1 MTSQTPLKMAVIG
14 VGALGRHHAR
24 ILSGMEGVDLTAV
37 ADVHHEQA
45 AQVADACGCEWTHD
59 YRTLLGKVDAVSIVV
74 PTFLHRQVV
83 EDFLCRSV
91 SVLVEKPLTADV
103 DDGTVLVRLA
113 AEHGVPLQVGHI
125 ERFNPAFQHV
135 AEWTAEPKYVRCER
149 ISPYAFRSM
158 DIGVVHDLMI
168 HDIELVLALTRE
180 MPARIEAFGAS
191 LVGGQEDC
199 AQARLHFP
207 RGCVADITVSRVSP
221 VFRRSLQCW
230 SERGCIAADLQTREV
245 VRYSPGSKMVSGQLP
260 FEMARDGEAQIED
273 LKAQMFG
280 TYIQTEHFQ
289 GSDADALTAELRS
302 FVDCV
307 RTGRPPLVGGS
318 EGLAALQVVEQ
329 VLRSLAVHQ
338 WDGRPDGR
346 IGPDALIE
354 HHLPKETSEPNT
366 GRAAA

>member
-1 MTSQTPLKMAVIG
+1 MASQELLRVAVIG

-24 ILSGMEGVDLTAV
+24 ILSEMEGVDLVAV

-45 AQVADACGCEWTHD
+45 AQVAEAYGCEWTHD
-59 YRTLLGKVDAVSIVV
+59 YRTLLGKVDAVSVVV

-83 EDFLCRSV
+83 EAFLCRSV
-91 SVLVEKPLTADV
+91 PVLVEKPLAADV
-103 DDGTVLVRLA
+103 VDGAVLVRLA
-113 AEHGVPLQVGHI
+113 REHGVPLQVGHI

-168 HDIELVLALTRE
+168 HDIELVLALTGE
-180 MPARIEAFGAS
+180 MPVRVEAFGVS

-199 AQARLHFP
+199 AQARLYFEQ
-207 RGCVADITVSRVSP
+207 GGIADITVSRVSP
-221 VFRRSLQCW
+221 LFRRSLQCW

-245 VRYSPGSKMVSGQLP
+245 IRYSPGMPMLSGELP
-260 FEMARDGEAQIED
+260 FELARDGEAGIAD
-273 LKAQMFG
+273 LKEQMFG
-280 TYIQTEHFQ
+280 TFIETERWQ

-307 RTGRPPLVGGS
+307 RTGRSPLVSGV
-318 EGLAALQVVEQ
+318 EGLEALRVAEQ
-329 VLRSLAVHQ
+329 VLRSLSVHQ

-346 IGPDALIE
+346 IGPGALIE
-354 HHLPKETSEPNT
+354 HHLPTGVTEPET